1 MKGFIK
7 KLTACL
13 VISCLLCGCSGGTKK
28 EVKNQPE
35 EEELEIGMCFDSFV
49 IERWEKDRDVFVDTA
64 SSLGATVNVQNANGN
79 IEKQIEQI
87 RYLID
92 KKVDC
97 IVIVAIDG
105 EALKEVIGEAKKAG
119 IPVVC
124 YDRLIPNVNADLYIS
139 FDNEKVGNM
148 LGNAVVNS
156 GAKRVIMI
164 CGPLTD
170 KNVPMVNQGFTTLMN
185 ANNVEVIDTYN
196 CEGWKAELGGAYVY
210 DHMELVRTADAI
222 MCGNDDVATS
232 VIKALAVAQLA
243 GEIPVV
249 GQDADL
255 PACQHIVQGTQLMT
269 VYKPVGKLAEEAA
282 KLSVQLA
289 KGQELDVT
297 NKLSDGEYNIPYVT
311 IEPVAV
317 DKDNLDEV
325 IIDGGFHSRE
335 DVYLNTLESTDSQ

>member
-1 MKGFIK
+1 MKGFMK
-7 KLTACL
+7 KMA
-13 VISCLLCGCSGGTKK
+13 VCLLLGCLFCGCSSKAGETAQA
-28 EVKNQPE
+28 QPE
-35 EEELEIGMCFDSFV
+35 EDELEIGMCFDSFV
-49 IERWEKDRDVFVDTA
+49 IERWEKDRDVFVSKA
-64 SSLGATVNVQNANGN
+64 SSLGATVNVQNANGVV
-79 IEKQIEQI
+79 EKQIEQI
-87 RYLID
+87 RYLIE

-97 IVIVAIDG
+97 IVVIAIDA
-105 EALKEVIGEAKKAG
+105 EALTDVVGDAKKAG

-148 LGNAVVNS
+148 LGNAIASS
-156 GAKRVIMI
+156 GAKKVIMI

-170 KNVPMVNQGFTTLMN
+170 KNVPMVNQGFNTVMI
-185 ANNVEVIDTYN
+185 ANNIEVLDTYN
-196 CEGWKAELGGAYVY
+196 CEGWKAELGSAYVY
-210 DHMELVRTADAI
+210 DHMDLVRSADAI
-222 MCGNDDVATS
+222 MCGNDDIATS

-289 KGQELDVT
+289 QGQDLTVM
-297 NKLSDGEYNIPYVT
+297 NKISDGEYTIPYVA

-317 DKDNLDEV
+317 NKDNLDEI

-335 DVYLNTLESTDSQ
+335 DVYLNVEQ